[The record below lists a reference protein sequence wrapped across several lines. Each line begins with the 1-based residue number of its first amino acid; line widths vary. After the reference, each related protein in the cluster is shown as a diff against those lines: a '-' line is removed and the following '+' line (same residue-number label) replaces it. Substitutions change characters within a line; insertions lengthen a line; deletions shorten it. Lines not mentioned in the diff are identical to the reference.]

1 MTYLRINP
9 VLALLLLLTA
19 IAAALPFI
27 SYAPNRL
34 VSGEGRHLWQLWP
47 QTIWMLVGV
56 GCAWL
61 TACFIPGKKGSIC
74 ALILAQFVFVLLV
87 WGAGKAATQ
96 LAQNGSALARTS
108 LGSGFWLAAALALL
122 ACSDAIRRIS
132 THPLWRWLLHMQI
145 AIIPLW
151 LLYSG
156 TLNDLSLM
164 KEYANRQDV
173 FDDALAQHLTL
184 LFGAVLPALVIGV
197 PLGIWCYFSTA
208 RQGAIFSLLNVI
220 QTVPSVALF
229 GLLIAPLAALVTAFP
244 WLGKLGIAGT
254 GMTPALIALVLYALL
269 PLVRG
274 VVVGLNQIPRDVL
287 ESARAMGMSGAQ
299 RFLHVQLPLAL
310 PVFLRSLRVVMVQTV
325 GMAVIAALI
334 GAGGFGALVFQGLLS
349 SAIDLVL
356 LGVIPVIVLA
366 VLIGTSGSGK
376 STTLKMINRLVEH
389 DSGEIRF
396 AGEEIRSLPVLELR
410 RRMGYAIQS
419 IGLFP
424 HWSVAQ
430 NIATVPQLQKWSR
443 ARIDDRIDEL
453 MTLLGLE
460 SNLRERY
467 PHQLSGGQQQRVGVA
482 RALAADPQVLLMDE
496 PFGALDPVTR
506 GALQQEMTR
515 IHRLL
520 GRTIVLVTHDIDEAL
535 RLAEHLVL
543 MDHGEVVQQGN
554 PLTMLT
560 RPANDFV
567 RQFFGRSELGVRLLS
582 LRSVADYV
590 RREER
595 AEGEALAEEMTLR
608 DALSLFVARGC
619 EVLPVVNTQGQPCG
633 TLHFQDLLVEA

>member
-1 MTYLRINP
+1 VTYFRINP

-132 THPLWRWLLHMQI
+132 THSLWRWLLHMQI

-287 ESARAMGMSGAQ
+287 ESARAMGMSGAR

-366 VLIGTSGSGK
+366 
-376 STTLKMINRLVEH
+376 
-389 DSGEIRF
+389 
-396 AGEEIRSLPVLELR
+396 
-410 RRMGYAIQS
+410 
-419 IGLFP
+419 
-424 HWSVAQ
+424 
-430 NIATVPQLQKWSR
+430 
-443 ARIDDRIDEL
+443 
-453 MTLLGLE
+453 
-460 SNLRERY
+460 
-467 PHQLSGGQQQRVGVA
+467 
-482 RALAADPQVLLMDE
+482 
-496 PFGALDPVTR
+496 
-506 GALQQEMTR
+506 
-515 IHRLL
+515 
-520 GRTIVLVTHDIDEAL
+520 
-535 RLAEHLVL
+535 
-543 MDHGEVVQQGN
+543 
-554 PLTMLT
+554 MLT
-560 RPANDFV
+560 
-567 RQFFGRSELGVRLLS
+567 
-582 LRSVADYV
+582 
-590 RREER
+590 
-595 AEGEALAEEMTLR
+595 
-608 DALSLFVARGC
+608 DALF
-619 EVLPVVNTQGQPCG
+619 
-633 TLHFQDLLVEA
+633 DLLIALLKVKRND

>member
-1 MTYLRINP
+1 MIE
-9 VLALLLLLTA
+9 
-19 IAAALPFI
+19 F
-27 SYAPNRL
+27 SH
-34 VSGEGRHLWQLWP
+34 VS
-47 QTIWMLVGV
+47 
-56 GCAWL
+56 
-61 TACFIPGKKGSIC
+61 K
-74 ALILAQFVFVLLV
+74 
-87 WGAGKAATQ
+87 
-96 LAQNGSALARTS
+96 
-108 LGSGFWLAAALALL
+108 
-122 ACSDAIRRIS
+122 
-132 THPLWRWLLHMQI
+132 
-145 AIIPLW
+145 
-151 LLYSG
+151 
-156 TLNDLSLM
+156 
-164 KEYANRQDV
+164 
-173 FDDALAQHLTL
+173 
-184 LFGAVLPALVIGV
+184 LFGAQKAVNDLNLNFQEGS
-197 PLGIWCYFSTA
+197 FS
-208 RQGAIFSLLNVI
+208 
-220 QTVPSVALF
+220 
-229 GLLIAPLAALVTAFP
+229 
-244 WLGKLGIAGT
+244 
-254 GMTPALIALVLYALL
+254 
-269 PLVRG
+269 
-274 VVVGLNQIPRDVL
+274 
-287 ESARAMGMSGAQ
+287 
-299 RFLHVQLPLAL
+299 
-310 PVFLRSLRVVMVQTV
+310 
-325 GMAVIAALI
+325 
-334 GAGGFGALVFQGLLS
+334 
-349 SAIDLVL
+349 
-356 LGVIPVIVLA
+356 

-389 DSGEIRF
+389 DSGVIRF

-453 MTLLGLE
+453 MALLGLE

-496 PFGALDPVTR
+496 PFGALAADPQVLLMDEPFGALDSVTR

-567 RQFFGRSELGVRLLS
+567 RQFFGRSELGGRLLS

-619 EVLPVVNTQGQPCG
+619 EVLPVMNTQGQPCG
-633 TLHFQDLLVEA
+633 TLHFQDLLEEA

>member
-1 MTYLRINP
+1 MIE
-9 VLALLLLLTA
+9 
-19 IAAALPFI
+19 F
-27 SYAPNRL
+27 SH
-34 VSGEGRHLWQLWP
+34 VS
-47 QTIWMLVGV
+47 
-56 GCAWL
+56 
-61 TACFIPGKKGSIC
+61 K
-74 ALILAQFVFVLLV
+74 
-87 WGAGKAATQ
+87 
-96 LAQNGSALARTS
+96 
-108 LGSGFWLAAALALL
+108 
-122 ACSDAIRRIS
+122 
-132 THPLWRWLLHMQI
+132 
-145 AIIPLW
+145 
-151 LLYSG
+151 
-156 TLNDLSLM
+156 
-164 KEYANRQDV
+164 
-173 FDDALAQHLTL
+173 
-184 LFGAVLPALVIGV
+184 LFGAQKAVNDLNLNFQEGS
-197 PLGIWCYFSTA
+197 FS
-208 RQGAIFSLLNVI
+208 
-220 QTVPSVALF
+220 
-229 GLLIAPLAALVTAFP
+229 
-244 WLGKLGIAGT
+244 
-254 GMTPALIALVLYALL
+254 
-269 PLVRG
+269 
-274 VVVGLNQIPRDVL
+274 
-287 ESARAMGMSGAQ
+287 
-299 RFLHVQLPLAL
+299 
-310 PVFLRSLRVVMVQTV
+310 
-325 GMAVIAALI
+325 
-334 GAGGFGALVFQGLLS
+334 
-349 SAIDLVL
+349 
-356 LGVIPVIVLA
+356 

-389 DSGEIRF
+389 DSGVIRF

-430 NIATVPQLQKWSR
+430 NIATVPQLQKWSW

-453 MTLLGLE
+453 MALLGLE

-619 EVLPVVNTQGQPCG
+619 EVLPVMNTQGQPCG
-633 TLHFQDLLVEA
+633 TLHFQDLLEEA